1 MSNAFITHISCIYI
15 HTKVSWSQSEHKACQ
30 KHFSHTFHII
40 YIYIYIHAKV
50 KGSQSEQNACQHHS
64 CADLDKYTPTS
75 WIKTREQSEQ
85 TACQDTHLPH
95 KIAELLAS
103 LGQEKYEWNFQ
114 DPAKKR
120 PNAPTPDFT
129 IHVACGCSTRHEG
142 ETRDVEETH
151 PKQGDAWT
159 NARCKMQNTND

>member
-1 MSNAFITHISCIYI
+1 MSNALLTHISSC
-15 HTKVSWSQSEHKACQ
+15 QSEQKACQ

-40 YIYIYIHAKV
+40 YTYIYIHTKV

-103 LGQEKYEWNFQ
+103 LGQEKYEWNSQ
-114 DPAKKR
+114 DPAKQR
-120 PNAPTPDFT
+120 PNAPTTPQRQTLPSMLHADVAPDT
-129 IHVACGCSTRHEG
+129 KGKPGMWRRRTPSKAMPG
-142 ETRDVEETH
+142 
-151 PKQGDAWT
+151 QMLA
-159 NARCKMQNTND
+159 ARCKTQTTE

>member
-1 MSNAFITHISCIYI
+1 MSKAFLTHISY
-15 HTKVSWSQSEHKACQ
+15 
-30 KHFSHTFHII
+30 
-40 YIYIYIHAKV
+40 YIYIYIHTKV

-103 LGQEKYEWNFQ
+103 LGQEVRMELS
-114 DPAKKR
+114 R
-120 PNAPTPDFT
+120 PRKETPQHPNNAPTPDFT

-151 PKQGDAWT
+151 PRAMPGQMLA
-159 NARCKMQNTND
+159 ARCKTQTTE